1 MDSKK
6 VFQRRNRDINTKPLT
21 RFPTFASPLLDFN
34 TDSSSSSSS
43 EEFPKLFF
51 EKRSS
56 LRKINSLKSTTL
68 KKKVSFNSNQ
78 VNLQSIEKKQQ
89 KSKFYTIQNPISNSK
104 IKSLEI
110 FEQNFDLLIDEI
122 EKDHNRRARSKSTIL
137 LNKPR
142 YRKSNTEEKIIS
154 LTNMEMISDFYEYT
168 ENCMKLITDLIPK
181 DKQSVKIPPRN
192 FNFVDNLQRKKI
204 AIFDLDETLIH
215 CVGDIRKKKKNEYQQ
230 VISVTMPTRTKVQ
243 IGINIRPHWK
253 KSLLQ
258 IKDKYFIV
266 AYTAS
271 HNNYAD
277 AVLDFLDPDNNIFE
291 ARLYRKDCIF
301 TQVEESKFYIKDL
314 EIFKNFD
321 LKDIVLID
329 NSVLSF
335 AYHLNNGIPIVPYY
349 DSVEDSELIIL
360 SKYLLFIADCDDLR
374 ECNKEHINMESFL
387 EQAKKE
393 KMEEGLSNSSNEEE
407 EDEKEEES
415 NVEIVDVVN
424 NENKEI
430 NIDNITLN
438 DNDKS
443 NNKLIFINSIDNNVN
458 NDNKLKNNQIKC
470 ERCNNDNLIFVNNDN
485 VKRSSSVKHNFQ
497 RKMGK
502 IQKLRTHVVQKRIS
516 ICDDDFSLN
525 FSREE
530 SKIQAPKNFK
540 RRNRTIRYKLQ
551 TMMNQMH
558 KKFVNTIINVAP
570 RV

>member
-192 FNFVDNLQRKKI
+192 FNFEDNLQRKKI

-215 CVGDIRKKKKNEYQQ
+215 CVGDIRKKKK
-230 VISVTMPTRTKVQ
+230 M
-243 IGINIRPHWK
+243 NI
-253 KSLLQ
+253 
-258 IKDKYFIV
+258 
-266 AYTAS
+266 
-271 HNNYAD
+271 
-277 AVLDFLDPDNNIFE
+277 
-291 ARLYRKDCIF
+291 
-301 TQVEESKFYIKDL
+301 
-314 EIFKNFD
+314 
-321 LKDIVLID
+321 
-329 NSVLSF
+329 
-335 AYHLNNGIPIVPYY
+335 
-349 DSVEDSELIIL
+349 
-360 SKYLLFIADCDDLR
+360 
-374 ECNKEHINMESFL
+374 
-387 EQAKKE
+387 
-393 KMEEGLSNSSNEEE
+393 
-407 EDEKEEES
+407 
-415 NVEIVDVVN
+415 
-424 NENKEI
+424 
-430 NIDNITLN
+430 
-438 DNDKS
+438 
-443 NNKLIFINSIDNNVN
+443 NKLF
-458 NDNKLKNNQIKC
+458 L
-470 ERCNNDNLIFVNNDN
+470 
-485 VKRSSSVKHNFQ
+485 
-497 RKMGK
+497 
-502 IQKLRTHVVQKRIS
+502 
-516 ICDDDFSLN
+516 
-525 FSREE
+525 
-530 SKIQAPKNFK
+530 
-540 RRNRTIRYKLQ
+540 
-551 TMMNQMH
+551 
-558 KKFVNTIINVAP
+558 
-570 RV
+570 